1 MLSIQMSAK
10 QAARRADSALFK
22 RIEIYAINIVKVTQ
36 LIHRSMQAVC
46 LITGTMI
53 LSIKKEKRTYSFPNP
68 VQHFQPDY
76 FYKKVGKIARKLS
89 NNLL

>member
-1 MLSIQMSAK
+1 MLSIQMSAN
-10 QAARRADSALFK
+10 QAAHRADSALFK